1 MASDPND
8 RLLEQGLEQ
17 WRGQRLQSIA
27 DHMIELSRDYR
38 SAQDGLGI
46 AHRNPGEV
54 RQDIIDYQ
62 WDKLNHSATEL
73 EQLERKHRELMEMDL
88 PHLVVEYKQKR
99 KERHKWVSV
108 RY

>member
-1 MASDPND
+1 MASNPND
-8 RLLEQGLEQ
+8 KLLEQALER
-17 WRGQRLQSIA
+17 WRQQRLWAIA
-27 DHMIELSRDYR
+27 DHMIELNGDHR

-62 WDKLNHSATEL
+62 WDKLNHSAVEI
-73 EQLERKHRELMEMDL
+73 EQLERRHQELMEMDL
-88 PHLVVEYKQKR
+88 PRLVAEYKQKW
-99 KERHKWVSV
+99 KERPKWAFQ

>member
-8 RLLEQGLEQ
+8 RLLERGLER
-17 WRGQRLQSIA
+17 WRRRRLESIE
-27 DHMIELSRDYR
+27 DHMIELNLDLRL
-38 SAQDGLGI
+38 AQAGLAI

-62 WDKLNHSATEL
+62 WDKLDHSATEL
-73 EQLERKHRELMEMDL
+73 EQLERKHQELMEMDL
-88 PHLVVEYKQKR
+88 PHLVIEYKRKR
-99 KERHKWVSV
+99 KDKPKWVSV